1 MIGYVLILYVLVEI
15 GVTWWV
21 PYAFLGLGV
30 VLRVVGWIAAF
41 MKEARR

>member
-1 MIGYVLILYVLVEI
+1 MIGYILILYLLVET

-30 VLRVVGWIAAF
+30 VLKLVGWIAVF